1 MLEDTER
8 QFQNSA
14 RVMRLVGWSLAM
26 VLWIWHPKRASVPAV
41 VGGS

>member
-14 RVMRLVGWSLAM
+14 RVMRLLGWSLAVVM
-26 VLWIWHPKRASVPAV
+26 SIWHPKRAPAV
-41 VGGS
+41 AGCS

>member
-14 RVMRLVGWSLAM
+14 RVMRLGGWSLAV
-26 VLWIWHPKRASVPAV
+26 VLWIWHPKRAPAV
-41 VGGS
+41 AGGS